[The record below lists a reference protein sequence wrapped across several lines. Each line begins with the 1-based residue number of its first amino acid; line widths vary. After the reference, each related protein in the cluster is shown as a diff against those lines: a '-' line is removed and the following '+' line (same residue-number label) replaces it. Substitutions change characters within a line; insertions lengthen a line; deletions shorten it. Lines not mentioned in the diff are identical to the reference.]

1 MTHTNVYTLT
11 ARDKMMMPINFTTL
25 LLQSF
30 RVASVHLVSFSTNA
44 SLSLERSIS
53 PVFPVQYRI
62 VFID

>member
-1 MTHTNVYTLT
+1 
-11 ARDKMMMPINFTTL
+11 MMMPINFTTL